1 MGLASMGVA
10 LVQLFAIA
18 EITSRALGT
27 DIPTASPD
35 VQRFARPL
43 GALTIAFSFVV
54 LLIGLYRYFKIQFA
68 LPGGNFPIARISITF
83 TSFVFAAIIVTM
95 FGAVLSGRSQT

>member
-1 MGLASMGVA
+1 MSFISRSFTELIVCARSFFLA

-18 EITSRALGT
+18 EITGRALGT
-27 DIPTASPD
+27 DVPAASSD

-54 LLIGLYRYFKIQFA
+54 LLIGMSL
-68 LPGGNFPIARISITF
+68 
-83 TSFVFAAIIVTM
+83 
-95 FGAVLSGRSQT
+95 